1 MAVGNFTL
9 YNTGKEALLTDNA
22 NQITWATD
30 TIVAVLLGNGYTPA
44 ATHSTWADVSAQ
56 HVTGTNYAP
65 VALSGKTSVRS
76 TGTILWD
83 CDDINFGA
91 NVTVT
96 AKYVAIV
103 KRVGGSLTGTDQL
116 IGYCDLEN
124 ASGSAT
130 VSSTN
135 STFQVNTTSG
145 LFDL

>member
-30 TIVAVLLGNGYTPA
+30 TIVAVLLGAGYTPA

-65 VALSGKTSVRS
+65 VALANKTSVNTS
-76 TGTILWD
+76 GTILWD
-83 CDDINFGA
+83 CDDIDFGS

-96 AKYVAIV
+96 GKYVAIV
-103 KRVGGSLTGTDQL
+103 KRAGGSLTSTDQL

-124 ASGSAT
+124 ATTSST

-135 STFQVNTTSG
+135 SVFKVNTTNG
-145 LFDL
+145 LFSV

>member
-9 YNTGKEALLTDNA
+9 VNTGKEALLTDNA
-22 NQITWATD
+22 GHINWASD

-65 VALSGKTSVRS
+65 VALTGKTSANTS
-76 TGTILWD
+76 GTILWD
-83 CDDINFGA
+83 CADINFGS

-96 AKYVAIV
+96 AKYVAIF
-103 KRVGGSLTGTDQL
+103 KRAGGALTSTDQY

-124 ASGSAT
+124 ASGTAT

-135 STFQVNTTSG
+135 STFQVNTTNG
-145 LFDL
+145 LFSV

>member
-22 NQITWATD
+22 NQITWASD
-30 TIVAVLLGNGYTPA
+30 TIVAVLLGAGYTPA
-44 ATHSTWADVSAQ
+44 ATHTQWSDVSAQ

-65 VALSGKTSVRS
+65 VALANKTSTRS
-76 TGTILWD
+76 SGTILWD

-96 AKYVAIV
+96 AKYIAIV

-116 IGYCDLEN
+116 IGYCDLDN

-145 LFDL
+145 LFDI

>member
-30 TIVAVLLGNGYTPA
+30 TIVAVLLGSGYTPA
-44 ATHSTWADVSAQ
+44 ATHSTWNDVSAQ

-65 VALSGKTSVRS
+65 VALANKTSVNTS
-76 TGTILWD
+76 GTILWD
-83 CDDINFGA
+83 CDDIDFGS

-103 KRVGGSLTGTDQL
+103 KRVGGSLTSTDQL
-116 IGYCDLEN
+116 IGYCDLDN
-124 ASGSAT
+124 ASGTAT

-135 STFQVNTTSG
+135 SVFKVNTTNG
-145 LFDL
+145 LFSV